1 MAATGLGDYEQ
12 ALQRF
17 QKAASIRRT
26 AWVLGHLGFTY
37 AKLNRRD
44 DAVRVVAELEQV
56 SPGKPA
62 YDYEIATIYAALGE
76 KEAAFAALDRAE
88 AGQSQALLWI
98 KVDYRVDDL
107 RADSRFGRLLKKMRL
122 D

>member
-1 MAATGLGDYEQ
+1 M
-12 ALQRF
+12 
-17 QKAASIRRT
+17 
-26 AWVLGHLGFTY
+26 LGHLGFTY
-37 AKLNRRD
+37 AKLGRRA
-44 DAVRVVAELEQV
+44 DAIKVIADLEQV

-62 YDYEIATIYAALGE
+62 CDYEIATIYAALGE

-88 AGQSQALLWI
+88 TGQSQALLWI

-107 RADSRFGRLLKKMRL
+107 RADSRFGGILKKMRL